1 MLFARAPGC
10 PLCRYGDSCYR
21 QNPAHW
27 RDYDHNASH
36 PYLAPAAAAPPPVP
50 APAPAQHVPL
60 ASMDSGQ
67 LASASTAAVD
77 NGGPPAK
84 RPRIDDDAN
93 DDALTEVGEDDDATE
108 ADDEETDEDEPAAP
122 DASTSTV
129 APGQPDTLGPLADG
143 ETEEVQGSAA
153 EPYKVKRT
161 GAVYSC
167 SCPAWRNHGGGVMRT
182 CKHIKGLRG
191 EDAERE
197 RLGGDAKAFYASGN
211 KVAGQAGGSS
221 GGGASSSSGG
231 ADTALAKTFTLAQTW
246 DGNKDVAGWLVS
258 EKLDGQRCL
267 WDGKG
272 GLWTRTGN
280 VVYAPQFLVDA
291 LPADVALDGELW
303 LGRGNF
309 QALMSIVRRQD
320 RPEAEWRK
328 VTFVVFDAPRAPG
341 GIGDRLEA
349 ARAAIAT
356 KPAAPGL
363 VRLLEHEVVRDALH
377 VRTKQQEVEAN
388 GGEGLML
395 RHPTAAHRGGRTAE
409 LLKVKSSHDDEA
421 LVTAHEPGKGKHTG
435 RLGALVCKLRSG
447 KAFKIGT
454 GFSDAQREAPPAIG
468 SVVTFSYFEL
478 TKANVPRFPAY
489 VRIRPDVDPSVFP

>member
-1 MLFARAPGC
+1 
-10 PLCRYGDSCYR
+10 
-21 QNPAHW
+21 
-27 RDYDHNASH
+27 
-36 PYLAPAAAAPPPVP
+36 
-50 APAPAQHVPL
+50 
-60 ASMDSGQ
+60 MDSG
-67 LASASTAAVD
+67 T
-77 NGGPPAK
+77 
-84 RPRIDDDAN
+84 N
-93 DDALTEVGEDDDATE
+93 DDALTEVGEEDDATE
-108 ADDEETDEDEPAAP
+108 ADDDETDVDEPPNAPAP
-122 DASTSTV
+122 DASSSTTG
-129 APGQPDTLGPLADG
+129 PDKPDTLGPLADG
-143 ETEEVQGSAA
+143 ETKEVQGSAA
-153 EPYKVKRT
+153 DPYKIKRT

-167 SCPAWRNHGGGVMRT
+167 SCPAWRNQSGGNVMRT

-197 RLGGDAKAFYASGN
+197 RLGGDAKAFYASGS
-211 KVAGQAGGSS
+211 KVACQASGSS
-221 GGGASSSSGG
+221 GGGASSGGGGGGGGG
-231 ADTALAKTFTLAQTW
+231 ADTELAKTFTLAQVW
-246 DGNKDVAGWLVS
+246 DGNKDVTGWLVS

-280 VVYAPQFLVDA
+280 TVYAPQFLIDA
-291 LPADVALDGELW
+291 LPANVALDGELW

-320 RPEAEWRK
+320 RPEGEWRK

-341 GIGDRLEA
+341 GIGDRLDA

-363 VRLLEHEVVRDALH
+363 VRVLEHEVVQDAAH
-377 VRTKQQEVEAN
+377 VRKKQMEVEAN

-421 LVTAHEPGKGKHTG
+421 LVTAHEAGKGKHTG

-454 GFSDAQREAPPAIG
+454 GFSDAEREAPPAIG

-489 VRIRPDVDPSVFP
+489 VRIRPDVDPSDFP